1 MIKLA
6 VDTIDNSDLRAL
18 TDWISTRPQ
27 LTKGDLVIEFEK
39 KIAGWIGVKEA
50 VFVNSGSSAN
60 LLMLYGLMCSGLL
73 KKGDKVVIPAICWA
87 TDIAPIIQLG
97 LEPIVVDVNL
107 RNVGADT
114 KTLEEIFSKK
124 KPAALLLVSVLG
136 MAPDMEEIAYLCD
149 KYKVTLLEDN
159 CESIGSTYDGH
170 KLGTFG
176 YASTISTY
184 FGHHMST
191 IEGGVVFTNDEVF
204 AEILRMI
211 RAHGWDRDLPESSK
225 NAFRFASDIS
235 DFNAR
240 YTFYFPGF
248 NFRPTEINAFLGLRQ
263 LEKLDS
269 FIERRKENFAFYQEY
284 IHNEEWKPLI
294 PIENLVSNLGYPLI
308 HKKRNKIAAALDA
321 VEVECRPFISG
332 NIVKQPAFRH
342 YFNNPTLPNADLIH
356 ELGMYLPNHSE
367 LSKEELYIICQT
379 VNKVTK

>member
-39 KIAGWIGVKEA
+39 KIAGWLGVKEA

-149 KYKVTLLEDN
+149 K
-159 CESIGSTYDGH
+159 
-170 KLGTFG
+170 
-176 YASTISTY
+176 
-184 FGHHMST
+184 
-191 IEGGVVFTNDEVF
+191 
-204 AEILRMI
+204 
-211 RAHGWDRDLPESSK
+211 
-225 NAFRFASDIS
+225 
-235 DFNAR
+235 
-240 YTFYFPGF
+240 
-248 NFRPTEINAFLGLRQ
+248 
-263 LEKLDS
+263 
-269 FIERRKENFAFYQEY
+269 
-284 IHNEEWKPLI
+284 
-294 PIENLVSNLGYPLI
+294 
-308 HKKRNKIAAALDA
+308 
-321 VEVECRPFISG
+321 
-332 NIVKQPAFRH
+332 
-342 YFNNPTLPNADLIH
+342 
-356 ELGMYLPNHSE
+356 
-367 LSKEELYIICQT
+367 
-379 VNKVTK
+379 